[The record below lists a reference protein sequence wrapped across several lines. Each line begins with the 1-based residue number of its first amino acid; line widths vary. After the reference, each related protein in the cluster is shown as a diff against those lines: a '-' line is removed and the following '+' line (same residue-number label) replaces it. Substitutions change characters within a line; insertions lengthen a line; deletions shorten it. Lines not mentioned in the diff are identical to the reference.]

1 MAGDHSMNTP
11 PPTPKENHTSLLAF
25 LPRLATRQPLLCLT
39 LCILLLLPLLAQLPR
54 VQTVENVDYFTVEGD
69 PDVAFYKSIKDTFG
83 DDEFF
88 VIAFSTPNLFE
99 PPVLHAIVDI
109 TTELENITG
118 VRKVQSLANVDY
130 VHGAEEYFEVRP
142 FLERIPDGANE
153 LASLRQQALNNP
165 LYVGNLISKN
175 GQTSAIVVFP
185 DMTEARDGDFRKRL
199 LDQSRSVLEARS
211 AVIGQFYMGGWTVT
225 NFSLSHYMK
234 ADVSVFIPL
243 CYLFVTLTIWL
254 VFRNLRLTLLA
265 LANISACT
273 GSGMG
278 MFPLLGITLNNV
290 TTIVPPLI
298 MALALSDSVHIFSH
312 LDKEHLARHQNPA
325 KALEAILQRII
336 GPSFLCSLTTAVGF
350 ISLAVSDIPP
360 IQDFAYVASAGMV
373 FKFIFSFLLL
383 PPLLLLCRADKIHAA
398 ERQGLNFSTFLK
410 RLADLVQNRPMTIS
424 ILTLLIL
431 ALSTWA
437 ATFIKVETNLLEF
450 FKSTTSFRQELTY
463 IETNLS
469 GVGSVDISL
478 NAHKRDAFRDPANL
492 ALLES
497 LQRHAESLPGVDR
510 TMSFVDFLKDMN
522 ESFHNENP
530 EFYRIPES
538 RELVSQYLLLY
549 DSDDIEDFITT
560 EQDHARILV
569 RIAEHSSAGQA
580 RIIAAM
586 QDFID
591 KQDKRGLEIR
601 ITGRA
606 VQDVNTIDALV
617 WGQIQSLALA
627 AAVIIFI
634 MFLALRSLTVGAL
647 SLIPNI
653 VPIILNFG
661 VMGALGIPLDTATAL
676 ISVVALGIAVD
687 DTIHFLTEYNHA
699 RARKIPVREALY
711 KVTMEKGKAITATSV
726 ILTIGFGVLLFSNF
740 APTVSFGGLSA
751 LIMITAWMGDMI
763 VLPAAMLMFYGKRKG
778 A

>member
-1 MAGDHSMNTP
+1 MAGEHPMNTP
-11 PPTPKENHTSLLAF
+11 PLSPVENHTSLLAF
-25 LPRLATRQPLLCLT
+25 LPRLATRRPLLCLS
-39 LCILLLLPLLAQLPR
+39 LCLLLLMPLLAQLPR
-54 VQTVENVDYFTVEGD
+54 VQTVENVDYFTVEDD
-69 PDVAFYKSIKDTFG
+69 PDVAFYETIKDTFG

-88 VIAFSTPNLFE
+88 VIAFSKPDLFE
-99 PPVLHAIVDI
+99 PPVLHAIADI
-109 TTELENITG
+109 TTELENIPG

-142 FLERIPDGANE
+142 FLERIPDDADG
-153 LASLRQQALNNP
+153 LASLRTQALNNP
-165 LYVGNLISKN
+165 LYVGNLISQN

-199 LDQSRSVLEARS
+199 LDQSRSVFKARS
-211 AVIGQFYMGGWTVT
+211 AVIGDFYMGGWTVT

-312 LDKEHLARHQNPA
+312 LDKEHLARHQSPA

-383 PPLLLLCRADKIHAA
+383 PPLLLLCQADKIYGA

-492 ALLES
+492 ELLEA

-586 QDFID
+586 HDFID

-687 DTIHFLTEYNHA
+687 DTIHYLTEYNHA
-699 RARKIPVREALY
+699 RAQGLPVNAALH

-740 APTVSFGGLSA
+740 APTASFGGLSA
-751 LIMITAWMGDMI
+751 LIMITAWIGDMI
-763 VLPAAMLMFYGKRKG
+763 VLPAAVLVFCGKRKD

>member
-1 MAGDHSMNTP
+1 MNTP
-11 PPTPKENHTSLLAF
+11 PSPMENHATLLAF
-25 LPRLATRQPLLCLT
+25 LPRLATRRPLLCLS
-39 LCILLLLPLLAQLPR
+39 LCLLLLMPLLTQLPR
-54 VQTVENVDYFTVEGD
+54 VQTVENVDYFTVEDD
-69 PDVAFYKSIKDTFG
+69 PDVAFYETIKDTFG

-88 VIAFSTPNLFE
+88 VIAFSKPDLFE
-99 PPVLHAIVDI
+99 PPVLHAIADI
-109 TTELENITG
+109 TTELESIPG

-142 FLERIPDGANE
+142 FLERIPDDANR
-153 LASLRQQALNNP
+153 LASLRTQALNNP

-175 GQTSAIVVFP
+175 GRTSAIVVFP

-199 LDQSRSVLEARS
+199 LDQSRSVFKARS
-211 AVIGQFYMGGWTVT
+211 AVIGDFYMGGWTVT

-298 MALALSDSVHIFSH
+298 MALALADSVHIFSH
-312 LDKEHLARHQNPA
+312 LDKEHLARHQSPA
-325 KALEAILQRII
+325 KALEAILQRVI

-360 IQDFAYVASAGMV
+360 IQDFAYVASVGMV

-383 PPLLLLCRADKIHAA
+383 PPLLLLCRADTVYTA
-398 ERQGLNFSTFLK
+398 ERQGLDFSKFLK
-410 RLADLVQNRPMTIS
+410 RLADLVQTRPVAITAS
-424 ILTLLIL
+424 TVLLL
-431 ALSTWA
+431 AA
-437 ATFIKVETNLLEF
+437 AVWSALFIKVETNLLEF
-450 FKSTTSFRQELTY
+450 FKPTTSFRQELSY
-463 IETNLS
+463 IEANLS

-478 NAHKRDAFRDPANL
+478 KAHERDAFRDPANL
-492 ALLES
+492 AVIET
-497 LQRHAESLPGVDR
+497 LQRHAQSLPGVDR

-530 EFYRIPES
+530 EFHRIPEN

-549 DSDDIEDFITT
+549 DSNDIMDFITT
-560 EQDHARILV
+560 DQNHARILV
-569 RIAEHSSAGQA
+569 RIAEHSSAGQF
-580 RIIAAM
+580 RIITAL

-591 KQDKRGLEIR
+591 SQDTRGLDVR

-606 VQDVNTIDALV
+606 VQDVNTIDSLV

-627 AAVIIFI
+627 AAVITVI
-634 MFLALRSLTVGAL
+634 MFLALRSFTVGAW

-653 VPIILNFG
+653 FPIVVNFG
-661 VMGALGIPLDTATAL
+661 VMGAIGIPLDTATAL

-687 DTIHFLTEYNHA
+687 DTIHFLTEYNQA
-699 RARKIPVREALY
+699 RAVGLPIPEALH
-711 KVTMEKGKAITATSV
+711 KVTMEKGKAICATSI
-726 ILTIGFGVLLFSNF
+726 ILSMGFGVLLFSNF
-740 APTVSFGGLSA
+740 TPTASFGGLSA
-751 LIMITAWMGDMI
+751 LIMITAWIGDMI
-763 VLPAAMLMFYGKRKG
+763 VLPAAMLVLGRPEYCRDFSK
-778 A
+778 